1 MKTVVYSLFYLVTI
15 LYTQLL
21 RGVVASCVDVEI
33 ICTSGVFPTEITW
46 EIKQDDTVL
55 ISGGGGETN
64 GITLSTNGVG
74 QNYIAYC
81 WHSVPGYS
89 AFGSYNGNSSTDGP
103 FVYTGFKPAF
113 LLLKMY
119 SGGTDD
125 SWTILDNVRDE
136 FNSVQNNLFA
146 NSTAK
151 ANDISAHSVDFLS
164 NGFKFRGDG
173 QGVNNSSR
181 AYIYVAFAEQPY
193 EFATGR

>member
-1 MKTVVYSLFYLVTI
+1 MSAGGIRTPNASAIDLGGSLAVNSSWSATPQTY
-15 LYTQLL
+15 
-21 RGVVASCVDVEI
+21 
-33 ICTSGVFPTEITW
+33 ICYV
-46 EIKQDDTVL
+46 
-55 ISGGGGETN
+55 
-64 GITLSTNGVG
+64 
-74 QNYIAYC
+74 

-113 LLLKMY
+113 LILKMY
-119 SGGTDD
+119 SGGIDD
-125 SWTILDNVRDE
+125 SWAILDNARDK

-146 NSTAK
+146 NSNAK

-164 NGFKFRGDG
+164 NGFKLRGDG

-193 EFATGR
+193 ELANAR